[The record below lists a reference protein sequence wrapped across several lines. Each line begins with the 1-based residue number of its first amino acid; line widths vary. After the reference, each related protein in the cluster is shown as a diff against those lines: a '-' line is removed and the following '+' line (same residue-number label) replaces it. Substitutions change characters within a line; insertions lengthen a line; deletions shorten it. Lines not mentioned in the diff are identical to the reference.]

1 MFKSTG
7 EIEQYLWDQVSNN
20 TEIIGAV
27 WIENREVR
35 AQAIRN
41 DFDLNVLE
49 QFYHRSIS
57 PEIFRPYSIHLEFT
71 HLVVFRTENKA
82 LMVIESTK
90 DFRHYSNRRPA
101 DDQSPYI
108 FISPDMGL
116 GFA

>member
-7 EIEQYLWDQVSNN
+7 EIEQYLWDKVSCN
-20 TEIIGAV
+20 TEIICAV
-27 WIENREVR
+27 WIENGEIRT
-35 AQAIRN
+35 QALRN
-41 DFDLNVLE
+41 DFDLDVLE
-49 QFYHRSIS
+49 QFYNRSIS
-57 PEIFRPYSIHLEFT
+57 LEKFRPYSIHLEFT

-108 FISPDMGL
+108 FISPDMGI